1 MSPGEASISCPPVPA
16 PGRAPGLGV
25 FAAAE
30 DAARAAGRVV
40 AEGGPGQP
48 CSASQRS
55 PGGRAAPPNMIQNRP
70 SALAPSPGGGPGSAA
85 PGPCRPGRGPAE
97 CLPPGPYAHGPRL
110 QHQGCAA
117 GSAAGSAPGTRGSLH
132 SSRRTPCLNPK
143 RTGPGASP
151 ARPEPQPQNSP
162 PPPHRTAPLRC
173 GGSRGLGPE
182 KGDAPVLKSLEP
194 FRVRA
199 RAAGLQSREVPDSAA
214 VWRQAPAGSWPYS
227 ADGEMGSH
235 PRKVTCQ
242 GYTTAFMLF
251 GSSFLFIPPSL
262 QLHIHVHINTP
273 IPSNH
278 QKPHQRLESF
288 GPGTDG
294 DKDDLG
300 R

>member
-30 DAARAAGRVV
+30 DAARAAGRVF

-70 SALAPSPGGGPGSAA
+70 SALAPVPGASEPGLAVSAPSEPCGPRARAGRDPPRQDPADPAA
-85 PGPCRPGRGPAE
+85 
-97 CLPPGPYAHGPRL
+97 CLPPGPDAHGPRL

-143 RTGPGASP
+143 RTGPGASQ

-162 PPPHRTAPLRC
+162 PPTALPLCAVAGVGDWGRRKETRRSSSLLSHFGSGRAPQGSSRARFQIVQLC
-173 GGSRGLGPE
+173 GARLLRVLGGGSL
-182 KGDAPVLKSLEP
+182 
-194 FRVRA
+194 
-199 RAAGLQSREVPDSAA
+199 AAIF
-214 VWRQAPAGSWPYS
+214 
-227 ADGEMGSH
+227 
-235 PRKVTCQ
+235 C
-242 GYTTAFMLF
+242 
-251 GSSFLFIPPSL
+251 
-262 QLHIHVHINTP
+262 
-273 IPSNH
+273 
-278 QKPHQRLESF
+278 
-288 GPGTDG
+288 
-294 DKDDLG
+294 
-300 R
+300 